1 MLDYICKKMYVNSYK
16 FTMQTRLGQQTW
28 FVLKSNFEF
37 DMKKISYL
45 DLIDDSHSLDA
56 IKQRPRRP
64 ISVLLDN
71 VRSLY
76 NVGSIFRTSDAAG
89 VSKLYLC
96 GITGKPPRAEIH
108 KAALGAEKS
117 VPWEYFE
124 NPVEIIQKLK
134 NEGWHIII
142 LEHTDQ
148 PRLYHKANYE
158 FPLCLVVGH
167 EITGVSDEVIE
178 LADLAIEIPMF
189 GIKQSLNVAVAY
201 GIAIYE
207 IVNQIDY

>member
-1 MLDYICKKMYVNSYK
+1 MLQLIIYTIVN
-16 FTMQTRLGQQTW
+16 G
-28 FVLKSNFEF
+28 KSSF
-37 DMKKISYL
+37 DSMEKISYL
-45 DLIDDSHSLDA
+45 DLIAASPSLEVL
-56 IKQRPRRP
+56 KKRPRRP
-64 ISVLLDN
+64 VRVLLDN

-89 VSKLYLC
+89 VEKIYLC

-117 VPWEYFE
+117 VPWEYFK
-124 NPVEIIQKLK
+124 NPIAIVQQLK
-134 NEGWHIII
+134 AEGHRIVI
-142 LEHTDQ
+142 LEHTDEPQ
-148 PRLYHKANYE
+148 LYHQSKYQ

-167 EITGVSDEVIE
+167 EIAGVSDEVVA

-207 IVNQIDY
+207 IVKQCQ

>member
-1 MLDYICKKMYVNSYK
+1 M
-16 FTMQTRLGQQTW
+16 R
-28 FVLKSNFEF
+28 
-37 DMKKISYL
+37 
-45 DLIDDSHSLDA
+45 
-56 IKQRPRRP
+56 
-64 ISVLLDN
+64 VLLDN

-89 VSKLYLC
+89 VEKIYLC

-124 NPVEIIQKLK
+124 NPAGIVQQLK
-134 NEGWHIII
+134 RDGFKIVV

-148 PRLYHKANYE
+148 PRLYHEVNYE
-158 FPLCLVVGH
+158 FPICLVVGH
-167 EITGVSDEVIE
+167 EITGVSDEVVA

-201 GIAIYE
+201 GIAVYE
-207 IVNQIDY
+207 IIKQTLPTDRNKPTDGKRLPAD

>member
-1 MLDYICKKMYVNSYK
+1 
-16 FTMQTRLGQQTW
+16 
-28 FVLKSNFEF
+28 
-37 DMKKISYL
+37 MKKLTYI
-45 DLIDDSHSLDA
+45 DLINTSPPPDE
-56 IKQRPRRP
+56 IKKRPPRP
-64 ISVLLDN
+64 VRVLLDN

-89 VSKLYLC
+89 VGKIYLC

-108 KAALGAEKS
+108 KAALGAEQS

-124 NPVEIIQKLK
+124 NPVTIVRQLK
-134 NEGWHIII
+134 EEGYRIVI

-148 PRLYHKANYE
+148 HQLYHKVSYQ

-167 EITGVSDEVIE
+167 EITGVSDEIVQ

-207 IVNQIDY
+207 IVKQFE

>member
-1 MLDYICKKMYVNSYK
+1 MI
-16 FTMQTRLGQQTW
+16 
-28 FVLKSNFEF
+28 SNF
-37 DMKKISYL
+37 KKILNL
-45 DLIDDSHSLDA
+45 DLVSSSPSLDE
-56 IKQRPRRP
+56 IKRRP

-89 VSKLYLC
+89 VEKIYLC

-108 KAALGAEKS
+108 KAALGAENS
-117 VPWEYFE
+117 VQWEYFE
-124 NPVEIIQKLK
+124 KPVKIIQQLK
-134 NEGWHIII
+134 AEGYHIVI
-142 LEHTDQ
+142 LEHTDRSE
-148 PRLYHKANYE
+148 PYHQVNYQ

-167 EITGVSDEVIE
+167 EIIGVSDEVVE
-178 LADLAIEIPMF
+178 LANMVIQIPMF

-207 IVNQIDY
+207 IVKQCP